1 MPEENI
7 LKNQDSFRMTKN
19 IIMSHKTLLIFLG
32 IYLPVQI
39 VGILAILVWGGD
51 QGLLWDVPALLAVHS
66 LANSTLDSIAVSL
79 TQWGRFENIFP
90 ICVFISVIF
99 LIQKQWRKSS
109 YVIFTALGSAIISHT
124 GKVLIHRLRP
134 HLWISQ
140 APELS
145 YAFPSGHSMTSMIL
159 VAILLI
165 LNWYRPQKWLVLILG
180 CLYIL
185 LIAWTR
191 LYLGVHY
198 PSDIIAGWMLAIAWA
213 ITINLIIKP
222 I

>member
-1 MPEENI
+1 MQEDNFLEDQASLDI
-7 LKNQDSFRMTKN
+7 TKN
-19 IIMSHKTLLIFLG
+19 ISMSHKTLLIFLG

-51 QGLLWDVPALLAVHS
+51 QGLLWDIPILLAIHS
-66 LANSTLDSIAVSL
+66 TANSTLDTMAVFL

-99 LIQKQWRKSS
+99 LIQKQWRKFS

-124 GKVLIHRLRP
+124 GKVLIYRIRP
-134 HLWISQ
+134 HLWISK

-145 YAFPSGHSMTSMIL
+145 YAFPSGHSMTSMTL
-159 VAILLI
+159 VAILVI
-165 LNWYRPQKWLVLILG
+165 LSWYRPQKWLVLTLG
-180 CLYIL
+180 ILYIL
-185 LIAWTR
+185 IIAWTR

-213 ITINLIIKP
+213 ITMNLIIKP
-222 I
+222 V

>member
-1 MPEENI
+1 MAEENI
-7 LKNQDSFRMTKN
+7 FKDQDSFRITKN
-19 IIMSHKTLLIFLG
+19 ILMSHKTLLIFLG

-39 VGILAILVWGGD
+39 VGILAVLVWGGD
-51 QGLLWDVPALLAVHS
+51 QGLLWDVPVLLAVHS
-66 LANSTLDSIAVSL
+66 LANSRLDSIAVFL
-79 TQWGRFENIFP
+79 TQWGKFENIFP
-90 ICVFISVIF
+90 ICVLISVIF
-99 LIQKQWRKSS
+99 LIQKQWKKFS
-109 YVIFTALGSAIISHT
+109 YVIFTALGSAFISHT
-124 GKVLIHRLRP
+124 GKVLIHRIRP
-134 HLWISQ
+134 HLWISK

-145 YAFPSGHSMTSMIL
+145 YAFPSGHSMTSMTL

-165 LNWYRPQKWLVLILG
+165 LSWYLPQKWLVLTLG
-180 CLYIL
+180 SLYIL

-213 ITINLIIKP
+213 ITMNLIIKP